1 MGLERSF
8 MRSIQIDIFRWS
20 AIIVEDSGRQVKY
33 YIEFKDGFYFLF
45 VQRKKLRGAWSKPI
59 VVEKSKKVLVIDF
72 DSSSEVGL
80 KSKIVA

>member
-1 MGLERSF
+1 
-8 MRSIQIDIFRWS
+8 MREIEMDIFRWN
-20 AIIVEDSGRQVKY
+20 ALIKEDSGRQIKY
-33 YIEFKDGFYFLF
+33 FVEFKNNYYCLF
-45 VQRKKLRGAWSKPI
+45 VQRKKSRGSWSKPI